1 LAWAA
6 RNGCEV
12 VLIGYDPHWHPQCA
26 VDGIAG
32 LSYGDEFGFPHR
44 QIPWVDPQ
52 QYGRDKAVYPL
63 DIALA
68 PLEVTA
74 FNLGKSDVKAL
85 EYGMSGA
92 AVVAQN
98 MPVYQ
103 TLRHG
108 ETGFLAGSPRRVS
121 VLDAAA
127 RRERTVAPRKR
138 RRAADLHPC
147 RSG

>member
-1 LAWAA
+1 
-6 RNGCEV
+6 
-12 VLIGYDPHWHPQCA
+12 
-26 VDGIAG
+26 
-32 LSYGDEFGFPHR
+32 
-44 QIPWVDPQ
+44 
-52 QYGRDKAVYPL
+52 
-63 DIALA
+63 LA

-108 ETGFLAGSPRRVS
+108 ETGFLAGSPLEFLYWTQQLVMNER
-121 VLDAAA
+121 L
-127 RRERTVAPRKR
+127 RRESSAALQTYI
-138 RRAADLHPC
+138 RAERLIGHHAGEWREAITGC
-147 RSG
+147 